1 MKDNIIKEKEDYEDI
16 GPRVFDYKLFEK
28 EEGGKVRGGL
38 DGYLYLKHI
47 IQLWPGDWFKHM

>member
-47 IQLWPGDWFKHM
+47 IQLWPGDWVK